1 MEFSGRVV
9 IVTGASRQ
17 GQMGEHLAQ
26 AFAGQ
31 GASVVVAA
39 RTEANVTRIAEEIKG
54 KGGRAIGLQVDG
66 TVEADV
72 LRMVDRALQEYKRID
87 VLVNLAGGLT
97 RYKPVAEMT
106 VRDWEEEL
114 GNNLT
119 TAFLCSRAAIKP
131 MAEAKYGKIINFAS
145 VGGLNPMAQM
155 APYNCAKAAII
166 ALTKT
171 LALELKK
178 HNIYVN
184 AVAPGLIQTQANLE
198 AMKPSPEDL
207 EKKWVSREAV
217 ANAVL
222 FLASRAS
229 DGITGQVIPV
239 MGKGI

>member
-1 MEFSGRVV
+1 MDLSGRVV

-26 AFAGQ
+26 AFAGR

-72 LRMVDRALQEYKRID
+72 LRMVDRTLQAYKRID

-114 GNNLT
+114 KNNLT

-131 MAEAKYGKIINFAS
+131 MADAKYGKIINFAS

-184 AVAPGLIQTQANLE
+184 AVAPG
-198 AMKPSPEDL
+198 
-207 EKKWVSREAV
+207 R
-217 ANAVL
+217 
-222 FLASRAS
+222 
-229 DGITGQVIPV
+229 
-239 MGKGI
+239 